1 MTAQNYRELQQLYE
15 QYGAGGFEVLAFP
28 CNQFGNQE
36 PGTNQEIKQFAARK
50 GAQFPL
56 FAKVDVNGEHAH
68 PLFKYLKAAVDPG
81 LTGRGVPWNF
91 SKFLIDRRGL
101 PVQRFAPTTA
111 PLALSAAIERLLAE
125 PPVPPRAPT
134 GAPAGPVEPASIELR
149 SLE

>member
-1 MTAQNYRELQQLYE
+1 M
-15 QYGAGGFEVLAFP
+15 
-28 CNQFGNQE
+28 
-36 PGTNQEIKQFAARK
+36 
-50 GAQFPL
+50 
-56 FAKVDVNGEHAH
+56 NGEHAH

-81 LTGRGVPWNF
+81 LTGRAVPWNF

-125 PPVPPRAPT
+125 PPVPPRAP
-134 GAPAGPVEPASIELR
+134 AGPVEPASIELR